1 MDRLRAARGNL
12 HALVPAQLPARTL
25 PELLPVGLLHE
36 AVLGA
41 QLLQARDGHV
51 AEAREHLLH
60 EVAGLLLGHRRHAAR
75 VRHLRHEDVVLRRQ
89 HKRLA
94 RRVVGELVAPA
105 RGEVHRHAA
114 VEVVARAHLA
124 QPPRGAQHKRALV
137 EGKQTTETANGLLER
152 ARVETDALDEGQ
164 LQAVLR
170 GLLQGVAH
178 GHTLQL
184 RAEQTAAGRDRVER
198 AVEVGRLHERIQQP
212 HGHVRA
218 PSLGD
223 ARNQLDHLAYG
234 TGRPLQQFI
243 ETRFHLF
250 YRLLV
255 HVASLPC

>member
-1 MDRLRAARGNL
+1 M
-12 HALVPAQLPARTL
+12 
-25 PELLPVGLLHE
+25 
-36 AVLGA
+36 
-41 QLLQARDGHV
+41 
-51 AEAREHLLH
+51 
-60 EVAGLLLGHRRHAAR
+60 
-75 VRHLRHEDVVLRRQ
+75 
-89 HKRLA
+89 
-94 RRVVGELVAPA
+94 
-105 RGEVHRHAA
+105 
-114 VEVVARAHLA
+114 
-124 QPPRGAQHKRALV
+124 
-137 EGKQTTETANGLLER
+137 EGKQTTETADGLLER

-170 GLLQGVAH
+170 GLFQGVAH
-178 GHTLQL
+178 GHALQL

-218 PSLGD
+218 PALGD
-223 ARNQLDHLAYG
+223 ARDQLDHLAYG